1 MKRRVSA
8 RVWGGV
14 LAALVAA
21 PLWAAE
27 AEDPFYKGLQERGLK
42 SLMKAYVEQGGVR
55 PTAGVGETGMAGS
68 KVGQAVLR
76 IQQAALAKT
85 VADRDAS
92 FEKAKELY
100 EQAIAEA
107 QEALAGSPATD
118 WKARADARLPIL
130 TWRAEL
136 AGMIFQNWLKNDL
149 DLLEVTDCRGGDREK
164 VARLLQTAEHQYR
177 AAFQGSIEWQ
187 SEIDRDPDRNQYV
200 NAGYTR
206 RLRDIQ
212 RDAQYY
218 AAWTTYYRAWM
229 LPKDYRPPQGGRSR
243 EELLNDAI
251 TAFQPY
257 RDLPDTVPAKW
268 YAYLVAGLAQR
279 ELGKYEDAL
288 TSLANADNAEAPAEA
303 PEELK
308 IRVEALK
315 IRVAFEI
322 ALTRV
327 RQGKFKEA
335 RKVIENAREFFGKQ
349 KISGNLYGLAMPIVE
364 AESYLAE
371 AKAANDTTLK
381 DKGVELLKTLNQRD
395 PPWPYIVLVLTPSL
409 VGEQGNIE
417 QMEPFGLWI
426 LATDTFAKAREAQD
440 SKQLEYALRLFKIY
454 VQKAG
459 EKDANYAA
467 ARYNQAACLLQL
479 GRKEE
484 AADAFK
490 GVAESAPDYQY
501 AAESA
506 KYYVGVRG
514 QLYEA
519 AKTPENRDAYEKAL
533 AWFVSSDWLKTDP
546 DQQYFYALVLYRG
559 EKHEDAAAQ
568 FAKVPRDSEFYP
580 DARYWVALCRF
591 EGFRE
596 KILPTGDKAIILSR
610 ARVVAQELTD
620 FANYARQAQGLP
632 DEKRQQV
639 LGWAQAACLNAA
651 AVYMY
656 PEVGLYD
663 DGLQVLK
670 DMEKTFQLDKEIEG
684 RVLKYKIE
692 ALQKL
697 RLLDEGMA
705 VLDTFLA
712 QARPEE
718 VGPVLGGFFQAVIED
733 VERLIRGGD
742 KDAVRAKVKDAEQL
756 GDLLRKWFE
765 TSNVEN
771 KQQQAEN
778 IQYEMAEV
786 YLAVGDYER
795 ALATYT
801 EIGGPKPEQEEEG
814 RPIKV
819 DCVYGMVRCYE
830 ALAETAPD
838 ATQARP
844 HFERALELWRVLLE
858 IEEQARA
865 SNPARLWD
873 FRYHNYYCRYRLG
886 DKEEVRKALES
897 LAIIVQPQALG
908 GADPILQKKFRDLL
922 GAVSPAP

>member
-1 MKRRVSA
+1 VKRRVSA

-14 LAALVAA
+14 LAALVAV

-27 AEDPFYKGLQERGLK
+27 ADEDLFYKGLQERGLE

-55 PTAGVGETGMAGS
+55 PTAGVGERGIASS
-68 KVGQAVLR
+68 KVQQAVLR

-85 VADRDAS
+85 VSDRDAS

-107 QEALAGSPATD
+107 QEALTGSPATD
-118 WKARADARLPIL
+118 WKPRADVRLQIL

-136 AGMIFQNWLKNDL
+136 ANRIFQNWLKNDL
-149 DLLEVTDCRGGDREK
+149 DLLEVTGGRGGDREK
-164 VARLLQTAEHQYR
+164 VARLLQTAENQYR

-187 SEIDRDPDRNQYV
+187 SEIDLDPDRNQYV

-206 RLRDIQ
+206 RLRDLQ
-212 RDAQYY
+212 RDAKYY
-218 AAWTTYYRAWM
+218 AAWTTYYRAWT
-229 LPKDYRPPQGGRSR
+229 LPKDYKPPKGGQSR
-243 EELLNDAI
+243 KNLLNDAI
-251 TAFQPY
+251 TAFQSY

-288 TSLANADNAEAPAEA
+288 TSLANADNASAP
-303 PEELK
+303 
-308 IRVEALK
+308 EALK
-315 IRVAFEI
+315 IRVAFET

-335 RKVIENAREFFGKQ
+335 HKAIENAREFFGKQ

-364 AESYLAE
+364 AEAYLDE
-371 AKAANDTTLK
+371 AKATNDDALK
-381 DKGVELLKTLNQRD
+381 DKGVELLKTLNQRG

-426 LATDTFAKAREAQD
+426 LATDTFAKAREAKD

-454 VQKAG
+454 TQKVGA
-459 EKDANYAA
+459 KDSNYPAA
-467 ARYNQAACLLQL
+467 VYNQAACLLQL

-484 AADAFK
+484 AAEAFK
-490 GVAESAPDYQY
+490 GVAEAAPDYQY

-533 AWFVSSDWLKTDP
+533 GWFVFSNWLKTDP
-546 DQQYFYALVLYRG
+546 DQQYFYALILYRG
-559 EKHEDAAAQ
+559 EKYEDAARQ
-568 FAKVPRDSEFYP
+568 FARVPRDSESYSE
-580 DARYWVALCRF
+580 ARYWIALCRF

-632 DEKRQQV
+632 DEKRRQV
-639 LGWAQAACLNAA
+639 LTWAQAACLNAA

-670 DMEKTFQLDKEIEG
+670 DMEKTFQLDKEIKG
-684 RVLKYKIE
+684 RVLKFKIE
-692 ALQKL
+692 ALQRL
-697 RLLDEGMA
+697 RRFEEVKD
-705 VLDTFLA
+705 VLNTFLA
-712 QARPEE
+712 QAKPEE
-718 VGPVLGGFFQAVIED
+718 VGPVLSGLFQAMVED
-733 VERLIRGGD
+733 VERLIRTD
-742 KDAVRAKVKDAEQL
+742 KDAARAKVKDADKL
-756 GDLLRKWFE
+756 GGDLRKWIE

-771 KQQQAEN
+771 KQQQIEN
-778 IQYEMAEV
+778 IQYELAEL
-786 YLAVGDYER
+786 YLASGDNER
-795 ALATYT
+795 ALAIYT

-865 SNPARLWD
+865 SSPARLWT

-886 DKEEVRKALES
+886 DKEEVRKALEN

-908 GADPILQKKFRDLL
+908 GADPILQKKFRDLR
-922 GAVSPAP
+922 GTVSPAP

>member
-1 MKRRVSA
+1 MKRCVSA
-8 RVWGGV
+8 RVWGGI
-14 LAALVAA
+14 LAALAAA

-27 AEDPFYKGLQERGLK
+27 AEDPFYKGLQERGLE
-42 SLMKAYVEQGGVR
+42 SLMKAYVEQPCVR
-55 PTAGVGETGMAGS
+55 PTGGGEAGTVGS
-68 KVGQAVLR
+68 KVQQAALQ
-76 IQQAALAKT
+76 IQQAAAAKT
-85 VADRDAS
+85 VAERDAC

-100 EQAIAEA
+100 ERAIAEA
-107 QEALAGSPATD
+107 QEALAGSPAAD
-118 WKARADARLPIL
+118 WKNRADARLHIL
-130 TWRAEL
+130 TWRADF
-136 AGMIFQNWLKNDL
+136 ANMIFQNWLKNDL
-149 DLLEVTDCRGGDREK
+149 DILEVTDRRGGDREK
-164 VARLLQTAEHQYR
+164 AARLFQTAEQQYR
-177 AAFQGSIEWQ
+177 AAFQGSMEWQ

-218 AAWTTYYRAWM
+218 AAWTAYYRAWT
-229 LPKDYRPPQGGRSR
+229 LPKDYKPPQGDRSR

-251 TAFQPY
+251 TAFQSY
-257 RDLPDTVPAKW
+257 RDLPDTIPAKW

-279 ELGKYEDAL
+279 ELGKFEDAL
-288 TSLANADNAEAPAEA
+288 TSLANANNASA
-303 PEELK
+303 PE
-308 IRVEALK
+308 VLK
-315 IRVAFEI
+315 IRVAFET

-335 RKVIENAREFFGKQ
+335 CKAIENAREFFGKQ
-349 KISGNLYGLAMPIVE
+349 KISENLYGLAMPIVE

-371 AKAANDTTLK
+371 AKATNDTTLK
-381 DKGVELLKTLNQRD
+381 DKGVEILKTLNQRA
-395 PPWPYIVLVLTPSL
+395 PPWPYIVLVLMPSL
-409 VGEQGNIE
+409 VGAQGDVE

-426 LATDTFAKAREAQD
+426 LATDTFAKAREAKD

-454 VQKAG
+454 AQKVGA
-459 EKDANYAA
+459 KDANYAA
-467 ARYNQAACLLQL
+467 ALYNQAACLLQL

-484 AADAFK
+484 AAEAFK
-490 GVAESAPDYQY
+490 GVAEAAPDYQY

-533 AWFVSSDWLKTDP
+533 AWFVSSNWLKTDP
-546 DQQYFYALVLYRG
+546 DQRYFYALVLYRG
-559 EKHEDAAAQ
+559 EKHEDAAGQ
-568 FAKVPRDSEFYP
+568 FAKVARESEYYP
-580 DARYWVALCRF
+580 EARYWVPLCRF

-610 ARVVAQELTD
+610 ARVVAKDLVD
-620 FANYARQAQGLP
+620 FADYARQVQGLP

-639 LGWAQAACLNAA
+639 LGWAQAACLSAA

-656 PEVGLYD
+656 PEVGLYE
-663 DGLQVLK
+663 DGLQILK
-670 DMEKTFQLDKEIEG
+670 DMEKTFQLDKEMQG

-697 RLLDEGMA
+697 RRLDEAMA
-705 VLDTFLA
+705 VLNTFLA
-712 QARPEE
+712 QAKPEE
-718 VGPVLGGFFQAVIED
+718 VGPVLSGLFQAMIED
-733 VERLIRGGD
+733 VDRLIRANN
-742 KDAVRAKVKDAEQL
+742 KDAARAMVKDAEKL
-756 GDLLRKWFE
+756 GDLLRKWIE

-771 KQQQAEN
+771 KQQQSEN
-778 IQYEMAEV
+778 IQYELAEL
-786 YLAVGDYER
+786 YLASGDTER
-795 ALATYT
+795 ALAIYT
-801 EIGGPKPEQEEEG
+801 EIGGPKPEQEEPG
-814 RPIKV
+814 KPIKV
-819 DCVYGMVRCYE
+819 DCVFGMARCYE
-830 ALAETAPD
+830 TMGEAAPD
-838 ATQARP
+838 AGQAKP

-908 GADPILQKKFRDLL
+908 GTDPILQKKFRDLR

>member
-1 MKRRVSA
+1 
-8 RVWGGV
+8 
-14 LAALVAA
+14 LAAA

-27 AEDPFYKGLQERGLK
+27 AEDPFYKGLQERGLE

-55 PTAGVGETGMAGS
+55 PTGGGVAGTVGS
-68 KVGQAVLR
+68 KVQQAVLQV
-76 IQQAALAKT
+76 QQAAAAKT
-85 VADRDAS
+85 VAERDAC
-92 FEKAKELY
+92 FEKAKKIY

-107 QEALAGSPATD
+107 QKALAGSPAAD
-118 WKARADARLPIL
+118 WKNRADARLQIL
-130 TWRAEL
+130 TWRADF
-136 AGMIFQNWLKNDL
+136 ANMIFQNWLENDL
-149 DLLEVTDCRGGDREK
+149 DILEVTDRRGGDREK
-164 VARLLQTAEHQYR
+164 VARLLQTAEQQYR
-177 AAFQGSIEWQ
+177 AVFQGSMEWQ

-218 AAWTTYYRAWM
+218 AAWTAYYHAWM
-229 LPKDYRPPQGGRSR
+229 LPKDYKPPQGGRSR
-243 EELLNDAI
+243 EDLLNDAI
-251 TAFQPY
+251 TAFQFY
-257 RDLPDTVPAKW
+257 RDLPDKVPAKW

-288 TSLANADNAEAPAEA
+288 TSLANADNAEAPEG
-303 PEELK
+303 LK
-308 IRVEALK
+308 IRV
-315 IRVAFEI
+315 VFET

-327 RQGKFKEA
+327 RQGKHKEA
-335 RKVIENAREFFGKQ
+335 RKVIENAREFFGAP
-349 KISGNLYGLAMPIVE
+349 KISQNLYGLALPIVE

-371 AKAANDTTLK
+371 AKATNDAALK
-381 DKGVELLKTLNQRD
+381 DKGIEILKTLNQRD
-395 PPWPYIVLVLTPSL
+395 PPWPYIVLVLMPSL
-409 VGEQGNIE
+409 VGAQGDVE
-417 QMEPFGLWI
+417 QMEPFGFWL
-426 LATDTFAKAREAQD
+426 LATDTFAKAREAKD
-440 SKQLEYALRLFKIY
+440 SKQLEYALQLFKSY
-454 VQKAG
+454 AQKVG

-467 ARYNQAACLLQL
+467 ALYNQAACLLDL

-484 AADAFK
+484 AAEAFK
-490 GVAESAPDYQY
+490 GVAEAAPDYQY

-506 KYYVGVRG
+506 KYYIGVRG

-533 AWFVSSDWLKTDP
+533 AWFVSKWLKADP

-559 EKHEDAAAQ
+559 EKYEDAAGQ
-568 FAKVPRDSEFYP
+568 FAKVARESEFYP

-663 DGLQVLK
+663 DGLQILK
-670 DMEKTFQLDKEIEG
+670 DMEKTFQLDKELQG

-692 ALQKL
+692 AYQKL
-697 RLLDEGMA
+697 RLLDQAMA

-712 QARPEE
+712 QAKSEE
-718 VGPVLGGFFQAVIED
+718 VGPVLSDMFQVMIED
-733 VERLIRGGD
+733 VDRLIRANN
-742 KDAVRAKVKDAEQL
+742 KEAARTKVRDAEQL
-756 GDLLRKWFE
+756 GDRLREWFK
-765 TSNVEN
+765 TSTVEN
-771 KQQQAEN
+771 KQQQMEN
-778 IQYEMAEV
+778 IQYELAEL
-786 YLAVGDYER
+786 YLASGDTER
-795 ALATYT
+795 ALAIYT
-801 EIGGPKPEQEEEG
+801 EIGGPKPEQEEQG
-814 RPIKV
+814 KPIKV
-819 DCVYGMVRCYE
+819 DCVFGMARCYE
-830 ALAETAPD
+830 ALGEAAPD
-838 ATQARP
+838 AGQARP

-858 IEEQARA
+858 IEEQVRA
-865 SNPARLWD
+865 SDPGRIWN

-897 LAIIVQPQALG
+897 LAIIVQPQVLG
-908 GADPILQKKFRDLL
+908 GADPILQKKFRDLR

>member
-1 MKRRVSA
+1 
-8 RVWGGV
+8 VWAGV
-14 LAALVAA
+14 LAVLVAA

-27 AEDPFYKGLQERGLK
+27 AEDPFYKGLQERGLE
-42 SLMKAYVEQGGVR
+42 SLMKAYVEQEGVR
-55 PTAGVGETGMAGS
+55 PPAGVGETGIAGS
-68 KVGQAVLR
+68 QVRQAVLQ
-76 IQQAALAKT
+76 IQQAAAAKT
-85 VADRDAS
+85 VADRNAS

-107 QEALAGSPATD
+107 EEALAGSPATD
-118 WKARADARLPIL
+118 WKTRADARLQIL
-130 TWRAEL
+130 TWRAEF

-206 RLRDIQ
+206 RLRGIQ

-218 AAWTTYYRAWM
+218 AAWTTYYHAWM
-229 LPKDYRPPQGGRSR
+229 LPKDYKPPQGDRSR

-251 TAFQPY
+251 TAFQSY

-288 TSLANADNAEAPAEA
+288 TSLANADNASVP
-303 PEELK
+303 
-308 IRVEALK
+308 EALK

-349 KISGNLYGLAMPIVE
+349 KINQNLYGLAMPIVE

-371 AKAANDTTLK
+371 AKATNDTTLK

-467 ARYNQAACLLQL
+467 VRYNQAACLLQL

-484 AADAFK
+484 AAEAFK

-533 AWFVSSDWLKTDP
+533 AWFVSSNWLKTDP
-546 DQQYFYALVLYRG
+546 GQQYFYALVLYRG
-559 EKHEDAAAQ
+559 EKYEDAAAQ

-610 ARVVAQELTD
+610 ARVVAQELTG

-632 DEKRQQV
+632 DEKRRQV
-639 LGWAQAACLNAA
+639 LTWAQAACLNAA

-684 RVLKYKIE
+684 RVLKFKIE

-697 RLLDEGMA
+697 RLLDEAMA
-705 VLDTFLA
+705 VLNTFLA
-712 QARPEE
+712 QAKPEE
-718 VGPVLGGFFQAVIED
+718 VGPVLSGLFQAMIED
-733 VERLIRGGD
+733 VERLIRAN
-742 KDAVRAKVKDAEQL
+742 KKEAARAKVKDAEQL
-756 GDLLRKWFE
+756 GDLLRDWFK
-765 TSNVEN
+765 TSPVEN
-771 KQQQAEN
+771 KQQQMEN
-778 IQYEMAEV
+778 IQYELAEL
-786 YLAVGDYER
+786 YLASGDNER
-795 ALATYT
+795 ALAIYT
-801 EIGGPKPEQEEEG
+801 EIGGPKPEQEEED

-819 DCVYGMVRCYE
+819 DCVYGMARCYE

-865 SNPARLWD
+865 SNFARLWD

-886 DKEEVRKALES
+886 DKEEVRKALEN

-908 GADPILQKKFRDLL
+908 GTDPILQKKFRDLR

>member
-1 MKRRVSA
+1 VKRRISA
-8 RVWGGV
+8 RVWVGV

-27 AEDPFYKGLQERGLK
+27 AEDPFYKGLQERGLE
-42 SLMKAYVEQGGVR
+42 SLMKAYVEQSGVR
-55 PTAGVGETGMAGS
+55 PAGGGETGTVGS
-68 KVGQAVLR
+68 KVQQAVLQ
-76 IQQAALAKT
+76 IQQAAAAKT
-85 VADRDAS
+85 VAERDAS

-107 QEALAGSPATD
+107 QEALAGSPAAD
-118 WKARADARLPIL
+118 WKSRADARLHIL
-130 TWRAEL
+130 TWCADL
-136 AGMIFQNWLKNDL
+136 ANMIFQNWLGNDL
-149 DLLEVTDCRGGDREK
+149 DLLEVTDRRGGDREK

-187 SEIDRDPDRNQYV
+187 SEIDRDPNRNQYV

-218 AAWTTYYRAWM
+218 TAWITYYRAWT
-229 LPKDYRPPQGGRSR
+229 LPKDYKPPQGGRSR
-243 EELLNDAI
+243 EDLLNDAI
-251 TAFQPY
+251 TAFQSY

-288 TSLANADNAEAPAEA
+288 TSLANADNASAP
-303 PEELK
+303 
-308 IRVEALK
+308 EALK
-315 IRVAFEI
+315 IRVVFET

-327 RQGKFKEA
+327 RQGKCKEA
-335 RKVIENAREFFGKQ
+335 RKVIENAREFFGAK
-349 KISGNLYGLAMPIVE
+349 KLEDNPPYGRALPVVE
-364 AESYLAE
+364 AESYIVE
-371 AKAANDTTLK
+371 AKTTNDPTLK
-381 DKGVELLKTLNQRD
+381 DKGIEILKTLNQRAA
-395 PPWPYIVLVLTPSL
+395 PWPYIVLVLTPSL
-409 VGEQGNIE
+409 VGAQGDIE
-417 QMEPFGLWI
+417 QMEPFGLWL
-426 LATDTFAKAREAQD
+426 LATDTFAKAREAKD

-454 VQKAG
+454 AQKVG

-467 ARYNQAACLLQL
+467 ALYNQAACLLDL

-484 AADAFK
+484 AGEAFK
-490 GVAESAPDYQY
+490 GVAEAAPEYQY

-506 KYYVGVRG
+506 KYYVGARG
-514 QLYEA
+514 QLYEV

-533 AWFVSSDWLKTDP
+533 AWFVSKWLKADP

-559 EKHEDAAAQ
+559 EKYEDAAGQ
-568 FAKVPRDSEFYP
+568 FAKVARDSEFYP
-580 DARYWVALCRF
+580 EARYWVALCRL

-632 DEKRQQV
+632 DEKRQQI

-670 DMEKTFQLDKEIEG
+670 DMEKTFQLDEEIEG

-697 RLLDEGMA
+697 RRLDEAMA
-705 VLDTFLA
+705 VLNTFLA
-712 QARPEE
+712 QAKPEE
-718 VGPVLGGFFQAVIED
+718 VGPVLSGLFQAMIED
-733 VERLIRGGD
+733 VERLIRAD
-742 KDAVRAKVKDAEQL
+742 KAAARAKVKDAEQL
-756 GDLLRKWFE
+756 GDRLREWIK
-765 TSNVEN
+765 TSPVEN
-771 KQQQAEN
+771 KQQQMEN
-778 IQYEMAEV
+778 IQYELAEL
-786 YLAVGDYER
+786 YLASGDNER
-795 ALATYT
+795 ALAIYT

-819 DCVYGMVRCYE
+819 DCVYGMARCYE

-858 IEEQARA
+858 IEEQTRA
-865 SNPARLWD
+865 SNTARLWD

-897 LAIIVQPQALG
+897 LAIIAQPQALG
-908 GADPILQKKFRDLL
+908 GADPILQKKFRDLRT
-922 GAVSPAP
+922 AVSPAP

>member
-1 MKRRVSA
+1 
-8 RVWGGV
+8 VWVGI
-14 LAALVAA
+14 LAALAAA

-27 AEDPFYKGLQERGLK
+27 DEDLFYKGLQERGLE
-42 SLMKAYVEQGGVR
+42 SLMKAYVEQQGVR
-55 PTAGVGETGMAGS
+55 PTGAGEAGTVGN
-68 KVGQAVLR
+68 KVQQAVLQ
-76 IQQAALAKT
+76 IQQAAAAKT
-85 VADRDAS
+85 VAERDAS

-118 WKARADARLPIL
+118 WKTRADARLQIL

-136 AGMIFQNWLKNDL
+136 AGMIFQDWLKNDL
-149 DLLEVTDCRGGDREK
+149 DLLEVTDRWGGDREK
-164 VARLLQTAEHQYR
+164 VARLLQTAEQQYR

-206 RLRDIQ
+206 RLRDLQ

-218 AAWTTYYRAWM
+218 AAWTAYYRAWT
-229 LPKDYRPPQGGRSR
+229 LPKDYKPPQGGRSR
-243 EELLNDAI
+243 EDLLNDAV
-251 TAFQPY
+251 TAFQSY

-288 TSLANADNAEAPAEA
+288 TSLANADNVEAP
-303 PEELK
+303 
-308 IRVEALK
+308 EALK

-322 ALTRV
+322 ARTRV
-327 RQGKFKEA
+327 RQGKFQEA
-335 RKVIENAREFFGKQ
+335 RKAIENAREFFGKQ
-349 KISGNLYGLAMPIVE
+349 KISGNLYGLALPIVE
-364 AESYLAE
+364 AESYLDE
-371 AKAANDTTLK
+371 AKATNDPTLK
-381 DKGVELLKTLNQRD
+381 DKGVEILKTLNQRAA
-395 PPWPYIVLVLTPSL
+395 PWPYIVLVLTPSL
-409 VGEQGNIE
+409 VGAQGNPE
-417 QMEPFGLWI
+417 DMEPFGLWL
-426 LATDTFAKAREAQD
+426 LATDTFAKAREAKD

-454 VQKAG
+454 AQKVG

-467 ARYNQAACLLQL
+467 ALYNQAACLLQL

-490 GVAESAPDYQY
+490 GVAEAAPDYQY

-506 KYYVGVRG
+506 KYYIGVRG

-533 AWFVSSDWLKTDP
+533 AWFVSSNWLKTDP

-559 EKHEDAAAQ
+559 EKYEDAAGR

-580 DARYWVALCRF
+580 EARYWVALCRF

-670 DMEKTFQLDKEIEG
+670 DMEKTFQLDKELQG

-697 RLLDEGMA
+697 RRLDEAMA
-705 VLDTFLA
+705 VLKTFLD
-712 QARPEE
+712 QAKPEE
-718 VGPVLGGFFQAVIED
+718 VGPVLGDMFQAMIED
-733 VERLIRGGD
+733 IERLIRVD
-742 KDAVRAKVKDAEQL
+742 KDAARAKVKDAEQL
-756 GDLLRKWFE
+756 GDRLREWFK
-765 TSNVEN
+765 TSTDEN
-771 KQQQAEN
+771 KQQQMEN
-778 IQYEMAEV
+778 IQYELAEV
-786 YLAVGDYER
+786 YLASGDTER
-795 ALATYT
+795 ALAIYT

-819 DCVYGMVRCYE
+819 DCVYGMARCYE

-908 GADPILQKKFRDLL
+908 GADPILQKKFRDLR

>member
-1 MKRRVSA
+1 VKRRVSA

-14 LAALVAA
+14 LAALAAA

-27 AEDPFYKGLQERGLK
+27 AEDPFYKGLQERGLE
-42 SLMKAYVEQGGVR
+42 SLMKAYVEQPGVR
-55 PTAGVGETGMAGS
+55 PAGGGETGTVGS
-68 KVGQAVLR
+68 KVQQAVLQ
-76 IQQAALAKT
+76 IQQAAVAKT
-85 VADRDAS
+85 VAERDAS

-107 QEALAGSPATD
+107 QEALAGSPAAD
-118 WKARADARLPIL
+118 WKNRADARLQIL
-130 TWRAEL
+130 AWCADF
-136 AGMIFQNWLKNDL
+136 ANMIFQNWLKNDL
-149 DLLEVTDCRGGDREK
+149 DILEVTDRRGGDREK
-164 VARLLQTAEHQYR
+164 AARLLQTAEHQYR
-177 AAFQGSIEWQ
+177 AAFQGSMEWQ

-218 AAWTTYYRAWM
+218 AAWTTYYHAWV
-229 LPKDYRPPQGGRSR
+229 LPKDYKPPQGGRSR
-243 EELLNDAI
+243 EDLLNDAV
-251 TAFQPY
+251 TAFQSY
-257 RDLPDTVPAKW
+257 RNLPDTVPAKW

-288 TSLANADNAEAPAEA
+288 TSLANADNAEAP
-303 PEELK
+303 
-308 IRVEALK
+308 EALK
-315 IRVAFEI
+315 IRAVFET

-335 RKVIENAREFFGKQ
+335 HKAIENAREFFGAP
-349 KISGNLYGLAMPIVE
+349 KINQNLYGLALPIVE
-364 AESYLAE
+364 AESYLNE
-371 AKAANDTTLK
+371 ARATNDAALK
-381 DKGVELLKTLNQRD
+381 DKGVELLKTLNQRG

-409 VGEQGNIE
+409 VGAQGDIE

-426 LATDTFAKAREAQD
+426 LATDTFAKAREAKD

-454 VQKAG
+454 TQKVG

-467 ARYNQAACLLQL
+467 ALYNQAACLLDL

-484 AADAFK
+484 AAEAFK
-490 GVAESAPDYQY
+490 GVAEAAPDYQY

-506 KYYVGVRG
+506 KYYIGVRG

-533 AWFVSSDWLKTDP
+533 AWFVSKWLKADP

-559 EKHEDAAAQ
+559 EKYEDAAGQ
-568 FAKVPRDSEFYP
+568 FAKVARESEFYP
-580 DARYWVALCRF
+580 EARYWVPLCRF

-610 ARVVAQELTD
+610 ARVVAKDLVD
-620 FANYARQAQGLP
+620 FADYARQAQGLP

-639 LGWAQAACLNAA
+639 LGWAQAACLSAA

-663 DGLQVLK
+663 DGLQILK
-670 DMEKTFQLDKEIEG
+670 DMEKTFQLDKELQG

-697 RLLDEGMA
+697 RRLKEA
-705 VLDTFLA
+705 VEVLNIFLA
-712 QARPEE
+712 QAKPEE
-718 VGPVLGGFFQAVIED
+718 IGPALSGMIQAMIED
-733 VERLIRGGD
+733 VERLIRAND
-742 KDAVRAKVKDAEQL
+742 KEAARAKVRDAEQL
-756 GDLLRKWFE
+756 GDQLRKWFE
-765 TSNVEN
+765 TSTVEN
-771 KQQQAEN
+771 KQQQMEN
-778 IQYEMAEV
+778 IQYELAEV
-786 YLAVGDYER
+786 YLASGDIER
-795 ALATYT
+795 ALAIYT
-801 EIGGPKPEQEEEG
+801 DIGGPKPEQEEPG
-814 RPIKV
+814 KPIKV
-819 DCVYGMVRCYE
+819 DCVFGMARCYE
-830 ALAETAPD
+830 AMGEAAPD
-838 ATQARP
+838 AGQARP

-858 IEEQARA
+858 IEEQVRA
-865 SNPARLWD
+865 SDPGRIWT
-873 FRYHNYYCRYRLG
+873 FRYHLYYCRYRLG

-908 GADPILQKKFRDLL
+908 GADPILQKKFRDLR

>member
-14 LAALVAA
+14 LAALAAA

-27 AEDPFYKGLQERGLK
+27 AEDPFYKGLQERGLE
-42 SLMKAYVEQGGVR
+42 SLMKAYVEQPGVR
-55 PTAGVGETGMAGS
+55 PAGGGETGTVGS
-68 KVGQAVLR
+68 KVQQAVLQ
-76 IQQAALAKT
+76 IQQAAVAKT
-85 VADRDAS
+85 VAERDAS

-107 QEALAGSPATD
+107 QEALAGSPAAD
-118 WKARADARLPIL
+118 WKNRADARLQIL
-130 TWRAEL
+130 AWCADF
-136 AGMIFQNWLKNDL
+136 ANMIFQNWLKNDL
-149 DLLEVTDCRGGDREK
+149 DILEVTDRRGGDREK
-164 VARLLQTAEHQYR
+164 AARLLQTAEHQYR
-177 AAFQGSIEWQ
+177 AAFQGSMEWQ

-218 AAWTTYYRAWM
+218 AAWTTYYHAWV
-229 LPKDYRPPQGGRSR
+229 LPKDYKPPQGGRSR
-243 EELLNDAI
+243 EDLLNDAV
-251 TAFQPY
+251 TAFQSY
-257 RDLPDTVPAKW
+257 RNLPDTVPAKW

-288 TSLANADNAEAPAEA
+288 TSLANADNAEAP
-303 PEELK
+303 
-308 IRVEALK
+308 EALK

-327 RQGKFKEA
+327 RQGKHKEA
-335 RKVIENAREFFGKQ
+335 RKAIENAREFFGAP
-349 KISGNLYGLAMPIVE
+349 KINQNLYGLALPIVE
-364 AESYLAE
+364 AESCLAE
-371 AKAANDTTLK
+371 AKATNDAALK
-381 DKGVELLKTLNQRD
+381 DKGVEILKTLNQRD

-417 QMEPFGLWI
+417 QMEPFGLWL
-426 LATDTFAKAREAQD
+426 LATDTFAKAREAKD
-440 SKQLEYALRLFKIY
+440 SKQREYALRLFKIY
-454 VQKAG
+454 AQKAG

-467 ARYNQAACLLQL
+467 ALYNQAACLLQL

-484 AADAFK
+484 AAEAFK
-490 GVAESAPDYQY
+490 GVAEAAPDYQY

-533 AWFVSSDWLKTDP
+533 AWFVSKWLKADP

-559 EKHEDAAAQ
+559 EKYEDAAGQ
-568 FAKVPRDSEFYP
+568 FAKVARESEFYP
-580 DARYWVALCRF
+580 EARYWVPLCRF

-610 ARVVAQELTD
+610 ARVVAKDLVD
-620 FANYARQAQGLP
+620 FADYARQVQGLP

-639 LGWAQAACLNAA
+639 LGWAQAACLSAA

-670 DMEKTFQLDKEIEG
+670 DMEKTFQLDKELQG

-697 RLLDEGMA
+697 RRLKEA
-705 VLDTFLA
+705 VEVLNIFLA
-712 QARPEE
+712 QAKPEE
-718 VGPVLGGFFQAVIED
+718 IGPALSGMIQAMIED
-733 VERLIRGGD
+733 VERLIRAND
-742 KDAVRAKVKDAEQL
+742 KEAARAKVRDAEQL
-756 GDLLRKWFE
+756 GDQLRKWFE
-765 TSNVEN
+765 TSTVEN
-771 KQQQAEN
+771 KQQQMEN
-778 IQYEMAEV
+778 IQYELAEV
-786 YLAVGDYER
+786 YLASGDIER
-795 ALATYT
+795 ALAIYT
-801 EIGGPKPEQEEEG
+801 DIGGPKPEQEEPG
-814 RPIKV
+814 KPIKV
-819 DCVYGMVRCYE
+819 DCVFGMARCYE
-830 ALAETAPD
+830 AMGEAAPD
-838 ATQARP
+838 AGQARP

-908 GADPILQKKFRDLL
+908 GADPILQKKFRDLR

>member
-1 MKRRVSA
+1 VKRRVSA

-27 AEDPFYKGLQERGLK
+27 AEDPFYKGLQERGLE

-55 PTAGVGETGMAGS
+55 PTGSGEAGTVGS
-68 KVGQAVLR
+68 KVQQAVLQ
-76 IQQAALAKT
+76 IQQAAVAKT

-107 QEALAGSPATD
+107 QEALAGSPAAD
-118 WKARADARLPIL
+118 WKTRADARLQIL
-130 TWRAEL
+130 TWRADF
-136 AGMIFQNWLKNDL
+136 ANMIFQNWLKNDL
-149 DLLEVTDCRGGDREK
+149 DILEVTDRRGGDREK
-164 VARLLQTAEHQYR
+164 AARLLQTAEEQYR
-177 AAFQGSIEWQ
+177 AAFQGAIEWQ

-206 RLRDIQ
+206 RLRDLQ

-218 AAWTTYYRAWM
+218 AAWITYYHAWM
-229 LPKDYRPPQGGRSR
+229 LPKDYKPPQGGRSR
-243 EELLNDAI
+243 EDLLNDAI
-251 TAFQPY
+251 TAFQSY
-257 RDLPDTVPAKW
+257 RDLPDKVPAKW

-288 TSLANADNAEAPAEA
+288 TSLANADNAEAPAAA
-303 PEELK
+303 PKALK

-315 IRVAFEI
+315 IRVAFET
-322 ALTRV
+322 ALTHV

-335 RKVIENAREFFGKQ
+335 RKVIENAREFFGAK
-349 KISGNLYGLAMPIVE
+349 KLEENPPYGRALPVVE
-364 AESYLAE
+364 AESYIVE
-371 AKAANDTTLK
+371 AKATNDSALK
-381 DKGVELLKTLNQRD
+381 DKGIEILKTLNQRD

-409 VGEQGNIE
+409 VGAEGDIE

-426 LATDTFAKAREAQD
+426 LARDTFAKAREAKD

-454 VQKAG
+454 AQKTG

-467 ARYNQAACLLQL
+467 ALYNQAACLLDL

-484 AADAFK
+484 AAQAFK

-533 AWFVSSDWLKTDP
+533 AWFVSSNWLKTDP

-559 EKHEDAAAQ
+559 EKYEDAAGQ
-568 FAKVPRDSEFYP
+568 FAKVARESEYYP
-580 DARYWVALCRF
+580 EARYWVALCRF

-610 ARVVAQELTD
+610 ARVVAKDLVD
-620 FANYARQAQGLP
+620 FADYARQAQGLT

-639 LGWAQAACLNAA
+639 LGWAQAACLSAA

-670 DMEKTFQLDKEIEG
+670 DMEKTFQLDKELQG

-697 RLLDEGMA
+697 RRLDEAMA
-705 VLDTFLA
+705 VLNTFLA
-712 QARPEE
+712 QAKPEE
-718 VGPVLGGFFQAVIED
+718 VGPVLSGLFQAMIED
-733 VERLIRGGD
+733 VERLIRANN
-742 KDAVRAKVKDAEQL
+742 KDAARAMVKDAEKL
-756 GDLLRKWFE
+756 GDLLREWIK

-771 KQQQAEN
+771 KQQQIEN
-778 IQYEMAEV
+778 IQYELAEL
-786 YLAVGDYER
+786 YLASGDSER
-795 ALATYT
+795 ALAIYT
-801 EIGGPKPEQEEEG
+801 EIGGPKPEQEEPG
-814 RPIKV
+814 KPIKV
-819 DCVYGMVRCYE
+819 DCVYGMARCYE
-830 ALAETAPD
+830 ALAETALD
-838 ATQARP
+838 AGQARP

-897 LAIIVQPQALG
+897 LAIISKPQALG
-908 GADPILQKKFRDLL
+908 GSDPILQKKFRDLL
-922 GAVSPAP
+922 AAVSPAP